1 MCLPT
6 SLILSETLLFK
17 YFSLYVYPEGNFDFA
32 NRFQQYDIIMTSDY
46 VIMSIKLYPEVGN
59 DEYIIVC
66 NLQFWRP

>member
-17 YFSLYVYPEGNFDFA
+17 YFLLYVYPEGNFDFA
-32 NRFQQYDIIMTSDY
+32 NKIQQYDIIIT
-46 VIMSIKLYPEVGN
+46 SIKLCPEVGN

-66 NLQFWRP
+66 NL